1 MIRIKF
7 SRGYTCS
14 QPAFERHFEWCLLHY
29 GPLLCLNLLGT
40 RNQEQ
45 MLSYAFQEHLQQLSS
60 VSQHK
65 V

>member
-45 MLSYAFQEHLQQLSS
+45 MLSNAFQEHVQQLSS
-60 VSQHK
+60 VS
-65 V
+65 

>member
-45 MLSYAFQEHLQQLSS
+45 MLSKAFQEHVQQLSS
-60 VSQHK
+60 VS
-65 V
+65 